1 MKRSALAFALLG
13 WGFVAAPAA
22 FQTPAQQES
31 RPRATDAKTVSI
43 TASVVDSEGK
53 AVSGLTVEDFRVRED
68 DVAREVLKVGP
79 NTEPMQIALLVDDSQ
94 ASTNAIQPIREGLTD
109 FVDAMAGQAEIAI
122 ITVGERPTSV
132 VQYTSSAE
140 ALKKGIGRIFARQGS
155 GAYLLEAITEAS
167 RGLERRKAA
176 RPVIIALTTEGVEF
190 GSGFYEQ
197 ILETLYAS
205 GATFHVLALGT
216 PAPGTTEEMRNRN
229 MVIAEGT
236 ERTGGR
242 RDQLLSVQAIPER
255 MKQLA
260 AELKNQYLVTYSRPE
275 TLIPPER
282 VRVSVRNPN
291 LRVRANTV
299 AVAAK

>member
-1 MKRSALAFALLG
+1 MKRTALAFALLA
-13 WGFVAAPAA
+13 WGFVASPAA
-22 FQTPAQQES
+22 FQTPAKQDPP
-31 RPRATDAKTVSI
+31 PRATDAKTISI
-43 TASVVDSEGK
+43 SASVVDSKGNP
-53 AVSGLTVEDFRVRED
+53 VSGLTLEDFRVRED

-94 ASTNAIQPIREGLTD
+94 AATSAIQPIREGLMD
-109 FVDAMAGQAEIAI
+109 FVDAMQGKGEIAI

-132 VQYTSSAE
+132 VQYTSSVE
-140 ALKKGIGRIFARQGS
+140 ALKKGISRIFARRGS

-167 RGLERRKAA
+167 RGLQKRKAT
-176 RPVIIALTTEGVEF
+176 RPVIMAVTTEGVEF
-190 GSGFYEQ
+190 GSGYYKQ
-197 ILETLYAS
+197 ILDNLYAS

-242 RDQLLSVQAIPER
+242 RDQLLSTQAIPER
-255 MKQLA
+255 LKQLA
-260 AELKNQYLVTYSRPE
+260 TELTSQYLVTYSRPD

-291 LRVRANTV
+291 LTVRANTV